1 MEILL
6 IGCNPIVATSRGAV
20 DNSSSPPQTISWRR
34 SPKLRNNTEHPQERF
49 CADKSASTPVNAMKA
64 KCGSERSHSLVS
76 PIRTVSFTSDE
87 RNSSRE
93 ITSPP
98 DILCSTPLH
107 RCRTAFLPYVLVQ
120 RTQRSAAALGC
131 GYAETLPLAA
141 YFWGLASGLEP
152 VGQLSNKLVA
162 FTDPSPVAKS

>member
-1 MEILL
+1 MQEERSVSMEILL

-93 ITSPP
+93 ITSLP
-98 DILCSTPLH
+98 DILCLH
-107 RCRTAFLPYVLVQ
+107 LCTVVAQRSYRTCWSRERSGLQLRLGAGMPKRCRSPPTSGDWRRVWSL
-120 RTQRSAAALGC
+120 SAS
-131 GYAETLPLAA
+131 Y
-141 YFWGLASGLEP
+141 
-152 VGQLSNKLVA
+152 QIN
-162 FTDPSPVAKS
+162 